1 MGDKQSTKIASA
13 VFTIIDWCNEGSPQL
28 VADISEAGEIAST
41 ALSERVPDS
50 GAEARPE
57 PVLVFYVG
65 FVVIIHVFG
74 EVVLEDVER
83 FFCKNANALIS
94 GVRWEMYVRSS
105 RVVKESRWSMLY
117 NEDSRQIR
125 YLCESLAAV

>member
-1 MGDKQSTKIASA
+1 LGDKQSTKIASA
-13 VFTIIDWCNEGSPQL
+13 VFTIVDWCNEGSPQL

-65 FVVIIHVFG
+65 LVVVIHVFG

-83 FFCKNANALIS
+83 FFCQNANTLVS
-94 GVRWEMYVRSS
+94 CVRWEMYVRSS
-105 RVVKESRWSMLY
+105 RMVEESRWSMLY
-117 NEDSRQIR
+117 NEKSRQIR
-125 YLCESLAAV
+125 YLLVSLVTV